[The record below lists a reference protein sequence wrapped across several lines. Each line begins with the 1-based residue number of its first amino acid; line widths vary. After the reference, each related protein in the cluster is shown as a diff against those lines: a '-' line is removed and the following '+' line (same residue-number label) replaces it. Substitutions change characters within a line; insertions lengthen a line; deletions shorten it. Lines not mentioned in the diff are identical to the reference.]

1 MKDRPNIYKF
11 KSSIEVI
18 TYNIPHEVLKQ
29 MVKILGSV
37 VDVRKEGSL

>member
-1 MKDRPNIYKF
+1 MKDRPTIYKF
-11 KSSIEVI
+11 KSGIVVI